1 MRVQIS
7 TTATQNVKSNT
18 KRLCFLNLEDI
29 KFQMSVLKL
38 GIDYHQK
45 MLYNARSNK
54 VYNFHN
60 RKYDMYRSVHGALQ
74 MTDVFQR
81 EQTRELMEREILKSM

>member
-7 TTATQNVKSNT
+7 ATATQNVKSNT
-18 KRLCFLNLEDI
+18 RRLCFLNLEDI

-38 GIDYHQK
+38 GIDYHQN

-74 MTDVFQR
+74 MTDVFQIK
-81 EQTRELMEREILKSM
+81 TKH